1 MIYALDTNIISF
13 IIKGSEIVRERYFEA
28 VSKGIHCV
36 IPLMVYYEVKRGL
49 KANNAENR
57 LRSFEGICTVL
68 GIANLTIVDMDI
80 ASDIYAQRKALGRPI
95 DDGDLLI
102 AAQCINNS
110 YVLVTNNTKHFQDI
124 KGLDIIDWIQ

>member
-1 MIYALDTNIISF
+1 MIYAPDTNIISF
-13 IIKGSEIVRERYFEA
+13 IIKGNEIVRERYFEA
-28 VSKGIHCV
+28 VTNGIHCI
-36 IPLMVYYEVKRGL
+36 IPLMVYYEVRRGL
-49 KANNAENR
+49 KANNAGNR
-57 LRSFEGICTVL
+57 LRSFENICAVL
-68 GIANLTIVDMDI
+68 GIVDLTIADMNI
-80 ASDIYAQRKALGRPI
+80 ASDIYAERKALGRLI